1 VKVPEITIEPLP
13 MDGGREKC
21 ELPLCHPRDTATFK
35 AIFPDGRAVL
45 MCNRHA
51 SGVLAI
57 FDYLNEAT

>member
-1 VKVPEITIEPLP
+1 